1 MVSEIMKEIKFES
14 SEFEGFL
21 HSFKGSLKKEFLD
34 FYIEAL
40 GSNFPVV
47 VIYKDNSRG
56 FFKEWKS
63 LDSLLDKAF
72 WVELD
77 KVYIPRG
84 VIKAL
89 IARHIDRL
97 EQIFIKIINPKTPR
111 SKLLELTCC
120 TR

>member
-21 HSFKGSLKKEFLD
+21 YSFKGSLKKEFLD

-40 GSNFPVV
+40 GSSFPVV

-56 FFKEWKS
+56 HFKEWKS
-63 LDSLLDKAF
+63 LDSLEDNTF
-72 WVELD
+72 WVEIE

-84 VIKAL
+84 IVNAL
-89 IARHIDRL
+89 ITRQIDRL
-97 EQIFIKIINPKTPR
+97 EQIFSKINNPKTPR
-111 SKLLELTCC
+111 SKLLALTCC